1 MSVLR
6 IWKNGV
12 QTGEISDKRTGEPA
26 GETAYETT
34 AKRQMNQQV
43 KNQMKQ
49 QRKEQIKQTKQDER
63 RRNTCGNIRKMSD
76 RELRSCRRAIRLR
89 RARRRKAVAVSA
101 AAVFCVV
108 LTAAIF
114 LSTIRTSASSG
125 FKYYTGVT
133 VEAGES
139 LWEMAERYID
149 YSIYQDKNSYLAE
162 VKRINHLDEDGA
174 VFAGQL
180 LVFPYYSTE
189 YIE

>member
-1 MSVLR
+1 MNQQV
-6 IWKNGV
+6 KN
-12 QTGEISDKRTGEPA
+12 QMKKQ
-26 GETAYETT
+26 

-49 QRKEQIKQTKQDER
+49 QTKEQIKQTKQEER
-63 RRNTCGNIRKMSD
+63 RRTTCGNVRKMSD

-89 RARRRKAVAVSA
+89 RARRKKAVAVSAAA

-114 LSTIRTSASSG
+114 LSTIRSSASSG

-149 YSIYQDKNSYLAE
+149 YNIYQDKNSYLAE

-180 LVFPYYSTE
+180 LVFPYYSME

>member
-1 MSVLR
+1 MNQQV
-6 IWKNGV
+6 KN
-12 QTGEISDKRTGEPA
+12 QMKKQEKS
-26 GETAYETT
+26 
-34 AKRQMNQQV
+34 QMNQQV

-49 QRKEQIKQTKQDER
+49 QTKEQIKQTKQTKQEER

-89 RARRRKAVAVSA
+89 RARRKKAVAVSAAA

-114 LSTIRTSASSG
+114 LSTIRSSASSG

-149 YSIYQDKNSYLAE
+149 YNIYRDKNSYLAE

-180 LVFPYYSTE
+180 LVFPYYSME

>member
-1 MSVLR
+1 M
-6 IWKNGV
+6 KN
-12 QTGEISDKRTGEPA
+12 QMKKQ
-26 GETAYETT
+26 

-43 KNQMKQ
+43 KNQMKKQ
-49 QRKEQIKQTKQDER
+49 TKEQIKQTKQEER
-63 RRNTCGNIRKMSD
+63 RRNTCGKIRKMSD

-89 RARRRKAVAVSA
+89 RARRKKAVAVSAAA

-114 LSTIRTSASSG
+114 LSTIRSSASSG

-139 LWEMAERYID
+139 LWEMAERYI
-149 YSIYQDKNSYLAE
+149 DKNSYLAE

-180 LVFPYYSTE
+180 LVFPYYSIE